1 MTIPQRLRALFV
13 CGMLEF
19 AALTRI
25 PMRPEQIEELM
36 QTMNRPKL
44 AHVMPKESSKE
55 DGERRF
61 RK

>member
-1 MTIPQRLRALFV
+1 
-13 CGMLEF
+13 MLEF
-19 AALTRI
+19 AALTGI